1 MAFSTDQSWNILK
14 SWYTGGGPER
24 KFGTGSLSKAKI
36 ILFLKMHSSCE
47 YMTLKYPARKPQ
59 GQSPELITQL
69 VVSHVNNNNYDKA
82 SFRWPDHK
90 ASEMLNA

>member
-1 MAFSTDQSWNILK
+1 MGVQKEN
-14 SWYTGGGPER
+14 
-24 KFGTGSLSKAKI
+24 FGTGSLSKAKI
-36 ILFLKMHSSCE
+36 IIFLKMHSSRE

>member
-1 MAFSTDQSWNILK
+1 MGVQKEN
-14 SWYTGGGPER
+14 
-24 KFGTGSLSKAKI
+24 FGTGSLSKAKI

-69 VVSHVNNNNYDKA
+69 VVSHVNNNNYDNA
-82 SFRWPDHK
+82 SFGWPDHK